1 MSQIPPVGMK
11 FRLVGVS
18 LQNMIVGHRHQLEK
32 APVKKNFNYNNDS
45 WFTLEES
52 DKEGYYR
59 IIHCT
64 SGHKLVGGR
73 KHENKAFLYLF
84 EDLHDDQLW
93 RFEFGDE
100 TQFQVINF
108 CDEAKLFL
116 RDHDSDIDIGVFP
129 DERNYDDQFFRFYFE
144 ELEFVSLDFDLD
156 EGAVLSE
163 TPEVIASRTFTNN
176 TSLEQSD
183 TFKCS
188 YQKVVSHMFSY
199 TEGFRISFSMEI
211 SMSAQLPLVA
221 DASTTLTLGTE
232 TEMTWTEERVTEKS
246 KEFEFEHPVNVP
258 PRKMVKASAVITKA
272 KLDVPYTLKLRAKG
286 SDHEVVSYGK
296 WKGVANFNIRD
307 KIEEFDL

>member
-18 LQNMIVGHRHQLEK
+18 LKNMIVGHDRQLER
-32 APVKKNFNYNNDS
+32 APVKTDFNYNDDS

-52 DKEGYYR
+52 DYENYYR
-59 IIHCT
+59 VIHCT
-64 SGHKLVGGR
+64 SGNKLVGGR
-73 KHENKAFLYLF
+73 KHKNRAFLYVD
-84 EDLHDDQLW
+84 EDLYDDQLW

-156 EGAVLSE
+156 VGAVLSE
-163 TPEVIASRTFTNN
+163 RPEVIASREFPND
-176 TSLEQSD
+176 TSLEQTD
-183 TFKCS
+183 TFKCT
-188 YQKVVSHMFSY
+188 YQEVESHRFSH
-199 TEGFRISFSMEI
+199 TEGFKISFSMEI
-211 SMSAQLPLVA
+211 SMSAQLPLVSE
-221 DASTTLTLGTE
+221 ASTTLTLGTE
-232 TEMTWTEERVTEKS
+232 TEMTWTEERVTTKS
-246 KEFEFEHPVNVP
+246 KTFEFEHPIKVP

-272 KLDVPYTLKLRAKG
+272 KLDVPYTLTLRAKG
-286 SDHEVVSYGK
+286 SDHEVVSHGK
-296 WKGVANFNIRD
+296 WEGVTNFNIRD
-307 KIEEFDL
+307 KTEEFDL